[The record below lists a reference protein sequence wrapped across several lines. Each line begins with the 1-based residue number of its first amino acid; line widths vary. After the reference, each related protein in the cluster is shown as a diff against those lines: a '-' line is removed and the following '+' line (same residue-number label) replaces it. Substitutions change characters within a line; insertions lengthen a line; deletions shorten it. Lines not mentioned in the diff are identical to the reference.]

1 MIRLIYHKVLHLTEG
16 GNSNLYIYS
25 RNKTLMDLPLE
36 ALRLDSSLKYRFL
49 QVDSQHRCVPSDWYM
64 IGYDNFAIHSFLNLA
79 IAGGSKEVQGFL
91 KPFFE
96 RPTMLSFMIDY
107 SKEFNVPRGI
117 LAYLKFKVSIFFQTL
132 GELLGLLAIIKTV
145 SSLLQSSI
153 MDIYK

>member
-1 MIRLIYHKVLHLTEG
+1 M
-16 GNSNLYIYS
+16 YIYS

-36 ALRLDSSLKYRFL
+36 ALRLDSGLKYRFL

-96 RPTMLSFMIDY
+96 RPTMLSFIVDF